1 MNIFA
6 INLTCPRDAAL
17 SELMRTTLIK
27 YGQPYISQIR
37 SIITGGRDLPRYGNG
52 AGWQAS
58 MMKLSAIDQML
69 RDYEVQDD
77 DFILSV
83 DSDVVFGGSDLFDV
97 VSAEYGIIGTQ
108 HKPPYVTKH
117 GPWGH
122 MSGAL
127 IFIRGDVAR
136 AMCALTDIDLNA
148 IRYQEFKPF
157 VIVENEDV
165 VLSYLAMVCG
175 AKAMDLPG
183 TLSSGNFEE
192 EVRTKQ
198 LRSYYHLNY
207 LPTQF
212 LEVPVT
218 GKWDIPHVLR
228 MKNIEL

>member
-17 SELMRTTLIK
+17 SELMRQTLIK

-37 SIITGGRDLPRYGNG
+37 SIVTGGRELPKYGNG
-52 AGWQAS
+52 AGWNAS
-58 MMKLSAIDQML
+58 MMKLSAIAQML
-69 RDYEVQDD
+69 NDYQVEDD

-83 DSDVVFGGSDLFDV
+83 DSDVVFTGSDLFDV
-97 VSAEYGIIGTQ
+97 VSPEYGIIGVQ
-108 HKPPYVTKH
+108 HKPPYTTKH

-127 IFIRGDVAR
+127 IFIRGDIAR

-157 VIVENEDV
+157 IIVENEDV

-175 AKAMDLPG
+175 AVPLDLPG
-183 TLSSGNFEE
+183 ALSSGNFEQ
-192 EVRTKQ
+192 EVKTRD

-207 LPTQF
+207 MPTHF
-212 LEVPVT
+212 LGTPVT
-218 GKWDIPHVLR
+218 GKWDIPHVIK
-228 MKNIEL
+228 MQNVEL